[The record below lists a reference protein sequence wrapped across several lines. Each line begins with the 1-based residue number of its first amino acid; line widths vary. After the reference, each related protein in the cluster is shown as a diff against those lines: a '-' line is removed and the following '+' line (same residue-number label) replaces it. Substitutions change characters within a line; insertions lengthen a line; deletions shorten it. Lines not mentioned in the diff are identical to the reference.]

1 MKKAFAMLAL
11 GLGLAACE
19 QGGGS
24 ASSGKP
30 QFNGQMDSVSYAVG
44 LQMGQSV
51 RQDSINI
58 NPDLVAKGIAAGM
71 KGDSSVMNQAA
82 FVAVMTSFQQTMM
95 QKQMAKQQQQ
105 QQEMSGQGE
114 ANKAEG
120 EKFLAENKGKQG
132 IVTTASGLQYQVI
145 EPGSGASPKPT
156 DKVKVNYRGTLIN
169 GTEFDKGDG
178 IEFAVGGVIPG
189 WTEAVQL
196 MKPGAKFKLFVPSN
210 LAYGENGAPPKIGP
224 NATLIFDVELLE
236 VKAGDGAAAKPD
248 MK

>member
-19 QGGGS
+19 QGG
-24 ASSGKP
+24 SSSSKP

-82 FVAVMTSFQQTMM
+82 FISVMTSFQQTMM

-105 QQEMSGQGE
+105 QQQQMGPQGE

-120 EKFLAENKGKQG
+120 EKFLAENKGKSG

-145 EPGSGASPKPT
+145 SEGKGTPPKPS
-156 DKVKVNYRGTLIN
+156 DKVKVNYRGTLID
-169 GTEFDKGDG
+169 GTEFDKGEG

-196 MKPGAKFKLFVPSN
+196 MKPGAKYKLFVPSN
-210 LAYGENGAPPKIGP
+210 LAYGESGMPPKIGP
-224 NATLIFDVELLE
+224 NATLIFDVELVE
-236 VKAGDGAAAKPD
+236 VKAGDAAAKPD

>member
-19 QGGGS
+19 QGGS
-24 ASSGKP
+24 SSGKP
-30 QFNGQMDSVSYAVG
+30 KFNGQMDSVSYAVG

-82 FVAVMTSFQQTMM
+82 FMSVMTSFQQTMM

-105 QQEMSGQGE
+105 QQQQMGPQAE

-120 EKFLAENKGKQG
+120 EKFLAENKGKSG
-132 IVTTASGLQYQVI
+132 IVTTASGLQYQVMS
-145 EPGSGASPKPT
+145 PGKGTSPKPS
-156 DKVKVNYRGTLIN
+156 DRVKVNYRGTLID
-169 GTEFDKGDG
+169 GTEFDKGEG

-196 MKPGAKFKLFVPSN
+196 MKPGAKYKLFVPSN
-210 LAYGENGAPPKIGP
+210 LAYGESGMPPNIGP
-224 NATLIFDVELLE
+224 NATLIFEVELLE
-236 VKAGDGAAAKPD
+236 VKAGDAAAKPD